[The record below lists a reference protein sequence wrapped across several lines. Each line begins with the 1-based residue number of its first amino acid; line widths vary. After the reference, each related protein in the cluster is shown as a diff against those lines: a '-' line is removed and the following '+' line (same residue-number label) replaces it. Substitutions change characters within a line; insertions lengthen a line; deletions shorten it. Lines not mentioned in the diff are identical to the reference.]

1 MLRAIA
7 SVDCPQM
14 KISVIGLGYLGATH
28 AVAMAKLGH
37 SVIGIDKDQAKVESL
52 RNGQIPFFEP
62 GLSDALKEVIKEGKV
77 QFQTS
82 HDENSASADL
92 HFLCVGTPQSPDGS
106 ANTSYL
112 YAAIEDLAPYLSNAA
127 VVVGKSTV
135 PVGTAQSLKDNLQ
148 AAVGFEPRLIW
159 NPEFLREG
167 TALED
172 SLKPDRI
179 VIGYWQKED
188 SFPLLVAYEKLI
200 QAGSPVVELDVPTA
214 ELVKVAANAFLAT
227 KVSFINAMAEVAEVV
242 GADAVALS
250 KAIGYDER
258 IGNKFLRSGI
268 GFGGGCLPKDI
279 RGFIARAEELG
290 VGQALSFLKE
300 IDGINERRRQRVVEL
315 AKQELGNL
323 SGKKITVLGISFKP
337 NSDDLRE
344 SPALEIAR
352 SLAKAGAVVT
362 VTDPKAL
369 HGLTDSSL
377 SPQADT
383 LAALTGA
390 ELVILGTEWDEYK
403 QLNPAAAKAKVT
415 SATVIDGRN
424 VLDVAA
430 WQAAG
435 WRVLALGRTIDND

>member
-1 MLRAIA
+1 MPAA
-7 SVDCPQM
+7 SSVDSPSM

-37 SVIGIDKDQAKVESL
+37 SVVGIEKDPAKVESL
-52 RNGQIPFFEP
+52 RNGQIPFYEP
-62 GLSDALKEVIKEGKV
+62 GLSEALHEVIREGKI
-77 QFQTS
+77 QFQSS
-82 HDENSASADL
+82 HDESSASADL

-112 YAAIEDLAPYLSNAA
+112 YAAIEDLAPYLSNTA

-135 PVGTAQSLKDNLQ
+135 PVGTAQSLKETLQ
-148 AAVGFEPRLIW
+148 AKVGFEPRLIW

-179 VIGYWQKED
+179 VIGYWHKED

-290 VGQALSFLKE
+290 VGQALGFLKE

-323 SGKKITVLGISFKP
+323 AGKKITVLGISFKP

-352 SLAKAGAVVT
+352 LLATAGAVVT

-369 HGLTDSSL
+369 HSLTDANLTAVSDTH
-377 SPQADT
+377 QALED
-383 LAALTGA
+383 A

-403 QLNPAAAKAKVT
+403 KLDPVAAKSKVAK
-415 SATVIDGRN
+415 ATVIDGRN
-424 VLDVAA
+424 VLDVTA

-435 WRVLALGRTIDND
+435 WRVLALGRTIQND

>member
-1 MLRAIA
+1 LLRAIA

-37 SVIGIDKDQAKVESL
+37 SVIGIDKDQTKVESL
-52 RNGQIPFFEP
+52 RDGQIPFFEP
-62 GLSDALKEVIKEGKV
+62 GLSEALKEVIKEGKV

-112 YAAIEDLAPYLSNAA
+112 YAAIEDLAPYLSNTA

-135 PVGTAQSLKDNLQ
+135 PVGTAQSLKETLQ
-148 AAVGFEPRLIW
+148 AKVGFEPRLIW

-179 VIGYWQKED
+179 VIGYWHKED

-290 VGQALSFLKE
+290 VVQALGFLKE
-300 IDGINERRRQRVVEL
+300 IDGINERRRTRVVEL
-315 AKQELGNL
+315 AKQELG
-323 SGKKITVLGISFKP
+323 SVTGKKITMLGISFKP

-352 SLAKAGAVVT
+352 SLAKSGAVVT

-369 HGLTDSSL
+369 HGLADSNL
-377 SPQADT
+377 IAVAGT
-383 LAALTGA
+383 YEALTGA

-403 QLNPAAAKAKVT
+403 SIDPVSAKNKV
-415 SATVIDGRN
+415 SKATIIDGRN
-424 VLDVAA
+424 VLDVPT
-430 WQAAG
+430 WQRAG
-435 WRVLALGRTIDND
+435 WRVLALGRTIQND

>member
-1 MLRAIA
+1 
-7 SVDCPQM
+7 M

-37 SVIGIDKDQAKVESL
+37 SVIGIDNDQAKVESL
-52 RNGQIPFFEP
+52 KNGQIPFFEP
-62 GLSDALKEVIKEGKV
+62 GLAEALLEVIKDGKV
-77 QFQTS
+77 QFQQS

-112 YAAIEDLAPYLSNAA
+112 YAAIEDLAPHLSKTA

-135 PVGTAQSLKDNLQ
+135 PVGTAQSLKEKLQ
-148 AAVGFEPRLIW
+148 QKTGFEPRLIW

-172 SLKPDRI
+172 SLRPDRI
-179 VIGYWQKED
+179 VIGYWHKED

-290 VGQALSFLKE
+290 VGQALGFLKE
-300 IDGINERRRQRVVEL
+300 IDGINERRRQKVVEL
-315 AKQELGNL
+315 ATKELGNL
-323 SGKKITVLGISFKP
+323 GGKKITVLGISFKP

-352 SLAKAGAVVT
+352 SLAKAGAEVS

-369 HGLTDSSL
+369 HGLTDSNLTAVS
-377 SPQADT
+377 DT
-383 LAALTGA
+383 HAALTGA

-403 QLNPAAAKAKVT
+403 KLDPASAKAKV
-415 SATVIDGRN
+415 SQAIIIDGRN

-430 WQAAG
+430 WQKAG
-435 WRVLALGRTIDND
+435 WKVLALGRTIQND

>member
-1 MLRAIA
+1 
-7 SVDCPQM
+7 M

-37 SVIGIDKDQAKVESL
+37 SVIGIDKDQTKVESL

-62 GLSDALKEVIKEGKV
+62 GLSEALKEVIKEGKV

-112 YAAIEDLAPYLSNAA
+112 YAAIEDLAPYLSNTA

-135 PVGTAQSLKDNLQ
+135 PVGTAQSLKETLQ
-148 AAVGFEPRLIW
+148 AKVGFEPRLIW

-179 VIGYWQKED
+179 VVGYWHKED
-188 SFPLLVAYEKLI
+188 SFPLLVAYEKLV

-290 VGQALSFLKE
+290 VGQALGFLKE
-300 IDGINERRRQRVVEL
+300 IDGINERRRTRVVEL

-323 SGKKITVLGISFKP
+323 AGKKITVLGISFKP

-352 SLAKAGAVVT
+352 SLAKADAVVT

-369 HGLTDSSL
+369 HGLTDSNL
-377 SPQADT
+377 IAVADT
-383 LAALTGA
+383 HEALTNA

-403 QLNPAAAKAKVT
+403 SIDPAFAKNKV
-415 SATVIDGRN
+415 SKATIIDGRN
-424 VLDVAA
+424 VLDVSA
-430 WQAAG
+430 WQKAG
-435 WRVLALGRTIDND
+435 WRVLALGRSIQND

>member
-1 MLRAIA
+1 
-7 SVDCPQM
+7 M

-37 SVIGIDKDQAKVESL
+37 SVIGIDSDPAKAEAL
-52 RNGQIPFFEP
+52 NKGEIPFFEP
-62 GLSDALKEVIKEGKV
+62 GLSQALSEVISQGKV
-77 QFQTS
+77 QFQSS
-82 HDENSASADL
+82 HDENSASADI

-112 YAAIEDLAPYLSNAA
+112 YAAIEDLAPHLSPTAL
-127 VVVGKSTV
+127 VVGKSTV
-135 PVGTAQSLKDNLQ
+135 PVGTAQELKNKLQ
-148 AAVGFEPRLIW
+148 ALVGFEPRIVW

-179 VIGYWQKED
+179 VIGYWHKED
-188 SFPLLVAYEKLI
+188 SLPLLVAYEKLI
-200 QAGSPVVELDVPTA
+200 KAGSPVVELDVPTA

-290 VGQALSFLKE
+290 VGQALTFLKE
-300 IDGINERRRQRVVEL
+300 IDGINERRRQRVVDL
-315 AKQELGNL
+315 AQQELGSL
-323 SGKKITVLGISFKP
+323 SGKLITVLGVSFKP

-352 SLAKAGAVVT
+352 SLARAGAKVT
-362 VTDPKAL
+362 VTDPKSL
-369 HGLTDSSL
+369 HGLSDENLKPESDTYTSL
-377 SPQADT
+377 EN
-383 LAALTGA
+383 A
-390 ELVILGTEWDEYK
+390 ELVILATEWDEYK
-403 QLNPAAAKAKVT
+403 KLDPVQARSKVAN
-415 SATVIDGRN
+415 ATIIDGRN
-424 VLDVAA
+424 VLDVIA

-435 WRVLALGRTIDND
+435 WKVIALGRTIRNG

>member
-1 MLRAIA
+1 
-7 SVDCPQM
+7 M

-37 SVIGIDKDQAKVESL
+37 SVIGIDKDQTKVESL

-62 GLSDALKEVIKEGKV
+62 GLSEALKEVIKEGKV

-112 YAAIEDLAPYLSNAA
+112 YAAIEDLAPYLSNTA

-135 PVGTAQSLKDNLQ
+135 PVGTAQSLKETLQ
-148 AAVGFEPRLIW
+148 AKVGFEPRLIW

-179 VIGYWQKED
+179 VIGYWHKED

-290 VGQALSFLKE
+290 VGQALGFLKE
-300 IDGINERRRQRVVEL
+300 IDGINERRRTRVVEL

-323 SGKKITVLGISFKP
+323 AGKKITVLGISFKP

-352 SLAKAGAVVT
+352 SLAKADAVVT

-369 HGLTDSSL
+369 HGLTDSNL
-377 SPQADT
+377 IAVADT
-383 LAALTGA
+383 HEALTDA

-403 QLNPAAAKAKVT
+403 SIDPAFAKNKV
-415 SATVIDGRN
+415 SKATIIDGRN
-424 VLDVAA
+424 VLDVSA
-430 WQAAG
+430 WQKAG
-435 WRVLALGRTIDND
+435 WRVLALGRTIQND

>member
-1 MLRAIA
+1 MIDL
-7 SVDCPQM
+7 SLDSPTM

-37 SVIGIDKDQAKVESL
+37 SVIGIDKDQVKVESL
-52 RNGQIPFFEP
+52 TNGHIPFFEP
-62 GLSDALKEVIKEGKV
+62 GLSEALKEVLNEGKV

-112 YAAIEDLAPYLSNAA
+112 YAAIEDLAPYLSNTA

-135 PVGTAQSLKDNLQ
+135 PVGTAQSLKETLQ
-148 AAVGFEPRLIW
+148 TKVGFEPRLIW

-179 VIGYWQKED
+179 VIGYWHKED
-188 SFPLLVAYEKLI
+188 SFPLLVAYEKLV

-290 VGQALSFLKE
+290 VGQALGFLKE
-300 IDGINERRRQRVVEL
+300 IDGINERRRTRVIEL

-323 SGKKITVLGISFKP
+323 TSKKVTVLGISFKP

-352 SLAKAGAVVT
+352 SLANAGAAVT

-369 HGLTDSSL
+369 HGLTDTNL
-377 SPQADT
+377 NAVTDT
-383 LAALTGA
+383 NEALTGA

-403 QLNPAAAKAKVT
+403 TLDPATTKNKVSKAT
-415 SATVIDGRN
+415 IIDGRN

-430 WQAAG
+430 WQSAG
-435 WRVLALGRTIDND
+435 WRVLALGRTIQND